1 MYTVRRCW
9 GGWWV
14 ERLRTNRTRAA
25 FRLLR
30 ASLLAALRWWHG
42 CGPISCRALSAAP
55 RDAPRSYCSCVC
67 QLWQQIAAGPLADR
81 ALWLWSLR
89 AHRSTRRSMV
99 AGWAA
104 LALDRSGRA
113 PSHPP
118 SVTLPSARSLI
129 RCGSHLLGSRL
140 SKGVDFSWVPI
151 APGMT
156 LLRLARLMT
165 STSCDAA

>member
-14 ERLRTNRTRAA
+14 ERLRHESYAR
-25 FRLLR
+25 RLLI
-30 ASLLAALRWWHG
+30 AAR
-42 CGPISCRALSAAP
+42 ISACCFSQVARLWSDFRRALSAAP

-129 RCGSHLLGSRL
+129 RRGSHRT
-140 SKGVDFSWVPI
+140 GVFEPDPPETIPS
-151 APGMT
+151 PGGVQ
-156 LLRLARLMT
+156 
-165 STSCDAA
+165 